1 MARGKF
7 GIIPDGTA
15 MAGYI
20 QAFGTRQREIFDV
33 RAVLDFANGAGLY
46 LNSLVGGPRAVT
58 TIGTAY
64 PRRAGVPP
72 RLGDKPR
79 QEGNAIIMIR
89 FLAAAL
95 LLTAPAFAQIDF
107 SGSWSPLY
115 HEDLPDRIPGPELGD
130 YLGLPLNEAARLR
143 ADSYDADRISVVP
156 EYQCRPHS
164 SDYSMRGLANMRVD
178 VIRDP
183 VTQRFIAFHTRINF
197 QEMERTIW
205 LDGRPHPSEYAPHTW
220 QGFST
225 ATWDD
230 NMLDIYTTHLKESYL
245 KRNGVPRSDQATFTE
260 HWVRHGNYLT
270 VATVVTDPVF
280 LTEPLVR
287 TQTWVLDPAQV
298 IARDIC
304 ETVAETPK
312 AADYVPNH
320 LPGTNPFLH
329 EVADWY
335 GLPYDAT
342 RGGAETLYPEYRKK
356 MGKPEHPRDRCE
368 RYCSCGAEG
377 QVCLSPTAAPPTR

>member
-1 MARGKF
+1 MF
-7 GIIPDGTA
+7 
-15 MAGYI
+15 
-20 QAFGTRQREIFDV
+20 
-33 RAVLDFANGAGLY
+33 
-46 LNSLVGGPRAVT
+46 
-58 TIGTAY
+58 
-64 PRRAGVPP
+64 
-72 RLGDKPR
+72 
-79 QEGNAIIMIR
+79 R

-95 LLTAPAFAQIDF
+95 LISAPAFAQIDF
-107 SGSWSPLY
+107 SGSWAPLY

-130 YLGLPLNEAARLR
+130 YLGLPLNDAARLR

-164 SDYSMRGLANMRVD
+164 ADYSMRGLANMRVD
-178 VIRDP
+178 MIRDP
-183 VTQRFIAFHTRINF
+183 VTQSAIAFHTRMNF

-205 LDGRPHPSEYAPHTW
+205 LDGRAHPSEYAPHTW

-225 ATWDD
+225 GTWDQ

-245 KRNGVPRSDQATFTE
+245 KRNGVPRSDKATFTE

-280 LTEPLVR
+280 MTEPLVR
-287 TQTWVLDPAQV
+287 TQTWVSDPAQV

-304 ETVAETPK
+304 ETVAEVPK

-342 RGGAETLYPEYRKK
+342 RGGADTLYPEYRKK
-356 MGKPEHPRDRCE
+356 MSKQEHPRDRCA

-377 QVCLSPTAAPPTR
+377 QVCLSPTDAPPGKRP

>member
-1 MARGKF
+1 
-7 GIIPDGTA
+7 
-15 MAGYI
+15 
-20 QAFGTRQREIFDV
+20 
-33 RAVLDFANGAGLY
+33 
-46 LNSLVGGPRAVT
+46 
-58 TIGTAY
+58 
-64 PRRAGVPP
+64 
-72 RLGDKPR
+72 
-79 QEGNAIIMIR
+79 MIR
-89 FLAAAL
+89 VVSLAL
-95 LLTAPAFAQIDF
+95 LLSALAFGQTDF
-107 SGSWSPLY
+107 SGSWAPMY

-130 YLGLPLNEAARLR
+130 YLGLPLNDAARLR
-143 ADSYDADRISVVP
+143 ADSYDADRISVVS

-164 SDYSMRGLANMRVD
+164 ADYSMRGLANMRVD
-178 VIRDP
+178 AIREP
-183 VTQRFIAFHTRINF
+183 VSQRVIAFHTRINF

-205 LDGRPHPSEYAPHTW
+205 LDGRSHPSEYAPHTW

-225 ATWDD
+225 ATWNE

-245 KRNGVPRSDQATFTE
+245 KRNGVPRSDKATFTE
-260 HWVRHGNYLT
+260 HWVRHGDYLT

-298 IARDIC
+298 INRDIC
-304 ETVAETPK
+304 ETVEEVPK

-335 GLPYDAT
+335 GLPYEAT

-377 QVCLSPTAAPPTR
+377 LICLSPTSGPPKPVTSK

>member
-1 MARGKF
+1 
-7 GIIPDGTA
+7 
-15 MAGYI
+15 
-20 QAFGTRQREIFDV
+20 
-33 RAVLDFANGAGLY
+33 
-46 LNSLVGGPRAVT
+46 
-58 TIGTAY
+58 
-64 PRRAGVPP
+64 
-72 RLGDKPR
+72 
-79 QEGNAIIMIR
+79 
-89 FLAAAL
+89 
-95 LLTAPAFAQIDF
+95 
-107 SGSWSPLY
+107 
-115 HEDLPDRIPGPELGD
+115 LGD
-130 YLGLPLNEAARLR
+130 YLGLPINDAARLR

-156 EYQCRPHS
+156 EYECRPHS

-178 VIRDP
+178 AIRDT
-183 VTQRFIAFHTRINF
+183 VTQRIIAFHTRMGF

-225 ATWDD
+225 GSWED

-245 KRNGVPRSDQATFTE
+245 KRNGVPRSDKATFTE
-260 HWVRHGNYLT
+260 HWVRHGNFLT
-270 VATVVTDPVF
+270 VATVVSDPVF

-287 TQTWVLDPAQV
+287 TQTWIFDPAQV

-304 ETVAETPK
+304 ETVSEVPK

-335 GLPYDAT
+335 GLPYEAT

-356 MGKPEHPRDRCE
+356 MEKPEHPRDRCE

-377 QVCLSPTAAPPTR
+377 QICLSPTAAPPGKRP

>member
-1 MARGKF
+1 
-7 GIIPDGTA
+7 
-15 MAGYI
+15 
-20 QAFGTRQREIFDV
+20 
-33 RAVLDFANGAGLY
+33 
-46 LNSLVGGPRAVT
+46 
-58 TIGTAY
+58 
-64 PRRAGVPP
+64 
-72 RLGDKPR
+72 
-79 QEGNAIIMIR
+79 MIR

-95 LLTAPAFAQIDF
+95 LLSGPAWAQIDF
-107 SGSWSPLY
+107 SGSWAPLY

-130 YLGLPLNEAARLR
+130 YLGLPLNDAARLR

-164 SDYSMRGLANMRVD
+164 ADYSMRGLANMRVD

-183 VTQRFIAFHTRINF
+183 VTQRVIAFHTRINF

-205 LDGRPHPSEYAPHTW
+205 LDGRAHPSEYAPHTW

-225 ATWDD
+225 GMWDD

-245 KRNGVPRSDQATFTE
+245 KRNGVPRSDKATFTE

-280 LTEPLVR
+280 MTEPLVR

-298 IARDIC
+298 IGRDIC

-356 MGKPEHPRDRCE
+356 MSKPEHPRDRCE

-377 QVCLSPTAAPPTR
+377 QICLSPTAAPPGKRP

>member
-1 MARGKF
+1 MKILF
-7 GIIPDGTA
+7 
-15 MAGYI
+15 
-20 QAFGTRQREIFDV
+20 
-33 RAVLDFANGAGLY
+33 
-46 LNSLVGGPRAVT
+46 
-58 TIGTAY
+58 
-64 PRRAGVPP
+64 
-72 RLGDKPR
+72 
-79 QEGNAIIMIR
+79 
-89 FLAAAL
+89 AAL
-95 LLTAPAFAQIDF
+95 LVSAPAFAQVDF
-107 SGSWSPLY
+107 SGSWAPLY

-130 YLGLPLNEAARLR
+130 YLGLPLNDAARLR

-178 VIRDP
+178 AIRDH
-183 VTQRFIAFHTRINF
+183 VTQRVIAFHTRINF

-205 LDGRPHPSEYAPHTW
+205 LDGRAHPSEYAPHTW

-225 ATWDD
+225 GAWED

-245 KRNGVPRSDQATFTE
+245 KRNGVPRSDKATFTE
-260 HWVRHGNYLT
+260 HWVRHGSYLT

-287 TQTWVLDPAQV
+287 TQTWILDPAQV

-304 ETVAETPK
+304 ETVSEVPK

-335 GLPYDAT
+335 GLPYEAT

-356 MGKPEHPRDRCE
+356 MSQPEHPREKCE

-377 QVCLSPTAAPPTR
+377 QICLSPTAAPPGRRP

>member
-1 MARGKF
+1 
-7 GIIPDGTA
+7 
-15 MAGYI
+15 
-20 QAFGTRQREIFDV
+20 
-33 RAVLDFANGAGLY
+33 
-46 LNSLVGGPRAVT
+46 
-58 TIGTAY
+58 
-64 PRRAGVPP
+64 
-72 RLGDKPR
+72 
-79 QEGNAIIMIR
+79 MIR

-95 LLTAPAFAQIDF
+95 LLSAPAFAQIDF
-107 SGSWSPLY
+107 SGSWAPLY

-130 YLGLPLNEAARLR
+130 YLGLPLNDAARMR

-164 SDYSMRGLANMRVD
+164 SDYSMRGLANLRVD
-178 VIRDP
+178 TIRDP
-183 VTQRFIAFHTRINF
+183 VTQRIVAFHTRMNF

-225 ATWDD
+225 GTWED
-230 NMLDIYTTHLKESYL
+230 NVLDIYTTHLKESYL
-245 KRNGVPRSDQATFTE
+245 KRNGVPRSDKATFTE

-270 VATVVTDPVF
+270 VATIVTDPVF

-287 TQTWVLDPAQV
+287 TQSWVLDPTQLST
-298 IARDIC
+298 RDIC
-304 ETVAETPK
+304 ETAAEVPK
-312 AADYVPNH
+312 SADYVPNH

-335 GLPYDAT
+335 GLPYEAT

-356 MGKPEHPRDRCE
+356 MEKPEHPRDRCE
-368 RYCSCGAEG
+368 RYCNCGSEG
-377 QVCLSPTAAPPTR
+377 VVCLSPTAPPPVNTK

>member
-1 MARGKF
+1 
-7 GIIPDGTA
+7 
-15 MAGYI
+15 
-20 QAFGTRQREIFDV
+20 
-33 RAVLDFANGAGLY
+33 
-46 LNSLVGGPRAVT
+46 
-58 TIGTAY
+58 
-64 PRRAGVPP
+64 
-72 RLGDKPR
+72 
-79 QEGNAIIMIR
+79 MIR
-89 FLAAAL
+89 VLSMAL
-95 LLTAPAFAQIDF
+95 LLSAPGFAQTDF
-107 SGSWSPLY
+107 SGSWAPLY

-130 YLGLPLNEAARLR
+130 YLGLPLNDAARLR
-143 ADSYDADRISVVP
+143 ADSYDADRISVVS

-178 VIRDP
+178 AIREP
-183 VTQRFIAFHTRINF
+183 VTQRVIAFHTRINF

-205 LDGRPHPSEYAPHTW
+205 LDGRSHPSEYAPHTW

-225 ATWDD
+225 ATWNE

-260 HWVRHGNYLT
+260 HWVRHGDYLT

-298 IARDIC
+298 INRDIC
-304 ETVAETPK
+304 ETVEEVPK

-335 GLPYDAT
+335 GLPYEAT

-368 RYCSCGAEG
+368 RYCSCGSEG
-377 QVCLSPTAAPPTR
+377 QICLSPTSGPPKPVTSK

>member
-1 MARGKF
+1 
-7 GIIPDGTA
+7 
-15 MAGYI
+15 
-20 QAFGTRQREIFDV
+20 
-33 RAVLDFANGAGLY
+33 
-46 LNSLVGGPRAVT
+46 
-58 TIGTAY
+58 
-64 PRRAGVPP
+64 
-72 RLGDKPR
+72 
-79 QEGNAIIMIR
+79 MIR
-89 FLAAAL
+89 FLAATL
-95 LLTAPAFAQIDF
+95 LISSPAFAQVDF

-130 YLGLPLNEAARLR
+130 YLGLPLNDAARLR

-178 VIRDP
+178 AVRDP
-183 VTQRFIAFHTRINF
+183 VTQRVVAFHTRINF

-205 LDGRPHPSEYAPHTW
+205 LDGRPHPSEYAAHTW

-225 ATWDD
+225 GTWEE

-245 KRNGVPRSDQATFTE
+245 KRNGVPRSDKATFTE

-270 VATVVTDPVF
+270 VATIVTDPVF
-280 LTEPLVR
+280 MTEPLVR
-287 TQTWVLDPAQV
+287 TQTWIFDPAQV
-298 IARDIC
+298 ISRDIC
-304 ETVAETPK
+304 ETVAEVPK

-329 EVADWY
+329 EVSDWY
-335 GLPYDAT
+335 GLPYEAT

-377 QVCLSPTAAPPTR
+377 QICLSPTAAPPGKRP

>member
-1 MARGKF
+1 
-7 GIIPDGTA
+7 
-15 MAGYI
+15 
-20 QAFGTRQREIFDV
+20 
-33 RAVLDFANGAGLY
+33 
-46 LNSLVGGPRAVT
+46 
-58 TIGTAY
+58 
-64 PRRAGVPP
+64 
-72 RLGDKPR
+72 
-79 QEGNAIIMIR
+79 MIR

-95 LLTAPAFAQIDF
+95 LISAPAFAQVDF
-107 SGSWSPLY
+107 SGGWSPLY

-130 YLGLPLNEAARLR
+130 YLGLPLNDAARLR

-156 EYQCRPHS
+156 EYECRPHS

-178 VIRDP
+178 AIRDP
-183 VTQRFIAFHTRINF
+183 VTQRVIAFHTRMNF

-220 QGFST
+220 AGFST
-225 ATWDD
+225 GTWQD
-230 NMLDIYTTHLKESYL
+230 NMLDVYTTHLKESYL
-245 KRNGVPRSDQATFTE
+245 KRNGVPRSDKATFTE

-280 LTEPLVR
+280 MTEPLVR
-287 TQTWVLDPAQV
+287 TQSWILDPTQV
-298 IARDIC
+298 IGRDIC
-304 ETVAETPK
+304 ETAAEVPK

-335 GLPYDAT
+335 GLPFEAT

-356 MGKPEHPRDRCE
+356 MEKPEHPRERCE
-368 RYCSCGAEG
+368 RYCACGAEG
-377 QVCLSPTAAPPTR
+377 FVCLSPTAPPPDKQP